1 MAVCSENNYCT
12 KEMFVPCLT
21 IYPSEWKR
29 RIYLD
34 NFLECM
40 FDPNVLE
47 EYNEKTEYAGIYI
60 TNLFEQVYFKI
71 FNYTYIIDYVCKW
84 LASSTGQ
91 QYLTKCKIDVQKEI
105 EIRAQYEFKRNY

>member
-47 EYNEKTEYAGIYI
+47 EYILLIFLNKSILKFLI
-60 TNLFEQVYFKI
+60 TLI
-71 FNYTYIIDYVCKW
+71 
-84 LASSTGQ
+84 
-91 QYLTKCKIDVQKEI
+91 
-105 EIRAQYEFKRNY
+105 

>member
-47 EYNEKTEYAGIYI
+47 EYNEKKKHNMQEYILLIFLNKSILKFLI
-60 TNLFEQVYFKI
+60 TLI
-71 FNYTYIIDYVCKW
+71 
-84 LASSTGQ
+84 
-91 QYLTKCKIDVQKEI
+91 
-105 EIRAQYEFKRNY
+105 